1 MNEEKQINTNEII
14 NDKLE
19 FDKDK
24 NVNDIIKTE
33 TTQDNESSSPINNTN
48 NNNNLE
54 VLNQE
59 EANKK
64 EIIQEG
70 KKEEIID
77 KNCNNEN
84 NSSNNIQQDTILDN
98 LNINNEINLKND
110 SNIINEKSDLNEKS
124 DILIN
129 DNLSKLKSALKG
141 SSTKIKKIKKQIL
154 QIFDEKIIMEKIDK
168 FQLDNNPFN
177 YIDNFYKFQE
187 DYENQL
193 EKMFNDKMKKMDE
206 IFEKYD
212 PEINELNEY
221 LEQEKAMEEKE
232 KKDSSNKDKEEEEKV
247 PSAIQ
252 IMHDSIMEDKVAEEK
267 QIQNDYN
274 ENVNKAKKEYFKN
287 IDDDKSMKG
296 GLYYNELFQ
305 NINNDILKIIKPS
318 NKKKVN
324 FTVTETKDD
333 KPKEEKGNEN

>member
-59 EANKK
+59 ETNKK

-84 NSSNNIQQDTILDN
+84 NSSNNIQQDNILDN

-124 DILIN
+124 DILN
-129 DNLSKLKSALKG
+129 NENSSKLKSALKG
-141 SSTKIKKIKKQIL
+141 SSSKIKKIKKQIL

-168 FQLDNNPFN
+168 LQLDNNPFN

-193 EKMFNDKMKKMDE
+193 EEMFNDKMKKMDE

-221 LEQEKAMEEKE
+221 LEQEKAIEEKE

-287 IDDDKSMKG
+287 IDDDKSMKS

-324 FTVTETKDD
+324 FTITETKDD
-333 KPKEEKGNEN
+333 KPKEEKK

>member
-70 KKEEIID
+70 KKEEIIG

-84 NSSNNIQQDTILDN
+84 NSSNNKEQDTILDN

-124 DILIN
+124 DILNN
-129 DNLSKLKSALKG
+129 DNSSKLKSALKG

-168 FQLDNNPFN
+168 LQLDNNPFN

-187 DYENQL
+187 EYENQL
-193 EKMFNDKMKKMDE
+193 EEIFNDKMKKMDE
-206 IFEKYD
+206 IFKKYD

-232 KKDSSNKDKEEEEKV
+232 KKDSSNKDKEEEEEKV

-267 QIQNDYN
+267 QVQNDYN

-333 KPKEEKGNEN
+333 KTKEEKK

>member
-19 FDKDK
+19 FDKDR

-59 EANKK
+59 ETNKK

-84 NSSNNIQQDTILDN
+84 NSSNNIQQDNILDN

-124 DILIN
+124 DILN
-129 DNLSKLKSALKG
+129 NENSSKLKSALKG
-141 SSTKIKKIKKQIL
+141 SSSKIKKIKKQIL

-168 FQLDNNPFN
+168 LQLDNNPFN

-193 EKMFNDKMKKMDE
+193 EEMFNDKMKKMDE

-221 LEQEKAMEEKE
+221 LEQEKVIEEKE

-287 IDDDKSMKG
+287 IDDDKSMKS

-324 FTVTETKDD
+324 FTITETKDD
-333 KPKEEKGNEN
+333 KPKEEKK

>member
-19 FDKDK
+19 FDKDR

-48 NNNNLE
+48 NNNILE

-59 EANKK
+59 ETNKK

-84 NSSNNIQQDTILDN
+84 NSSNNIQQDNILDN

-124 DILIN
+124 DILN
-129 DNLSKLKSALKG
+129 NENSSKLKSALKG
-141 SSTKIKKIKKQIL
+141 SSSKIKKIKKQIL

-168 FQLDNNPFN
+168 LQLDNNPFN

-193 EKMFNDKMKKMDE
+193 EEMFNDKMKKMDE

-221 LEQEKAMEEKE
+221 LEQEKAIEEKE

-324 FTVTETKDD
+324 FTITETKDD
-333 KPKEEKGNEN
+333 KPKEEKK

>member
-33 TTQDNESSSPINNTN
+33 TTQDNESSSPINNN
-48 NNNNLE
+48 NNNTNSE

-59 EANKK
+59 EVNKN
-64 EIIQEG
+64 EIIQEN
-70 KKEEIID
+70 KKEEIFD
-77 KNCNNEN
+77 KNNNNET
-84 NSSNNIQQDTILDN
+84 NSSNHIQQDSIGDN
-98 LNINNEINLKND
+98 LNINNEINLINE
-110 SNIINEKSDLNEKS
+110 SNIINIKSDLNDKS
-124 DILIN
+124 DIHIN
-129 DNLSKLKSALKG
+129 DNSLKLKSALKG
-141 SSTKIKKIKKQIL
+141 SSSKIKKIKKQII
-154 QIFDEKIIMEKIDK
+154 QIFEEKIIMEKIDK
-168 FQLDNNPFN
+168 LQIDNNPFN

-187 DYENQL
+187 EYENIL
-193 EKMFNDKMKKMDE
+193 EEMFNDKMKKLDE
-206 IFEKYD
+206 IYEKYD
-212 PEINELNEY
+212 PEINELNDY
-221 LEQEKAMEEKE
+221 LEQEKALEEKEKE
-232 KKDSSNKDKEEEEKV
+232 KKDNDNKDKEEEEKV

-252 IMHDSIMEDKVAEEK
+252 IMYDSIMEDKVAEEK
-267 QIQNDYN
+267 QLNNDYN

-324 FTVTETKDD
+324 FSVTETKAD
-333 KPKEEKGNEN
+333 KSKEEKK

>member
-48 NNNNLE
+48 NNTNLE

-59 EANKK
+59 ETNKK

-77 KNCNNEN
+77 KNSNNEN
-84 NSSNNIQQDTILDN
+84 NSSNNLQQDNIIDN

-124 DILIN
+124 DILNN
-129 DNLSKLKSALKG
+129 DNSSKLKSALKG

-168 FQLDNNPFN
+168 LQLDNNPFN

-193 EKMFNDKMKKMDE
+193 EEMFNDKMKKMDE

-232 KKDSSNKDKEEEEKV
+232 KKDNNNKDKEEEEKV

-318 NKKKVN
+318 KKKKVN

-333 KPKEEKGNEN
+333 KPKEEKK

>member
-1 MNEEKQINTNEII
+1 MEEEKQINTNEII

-48 NNNNLE
+48 NNNLE

-59 EANKK
+59 EINKK
-64 EIIQEG
+64 EIIQEN
-70 KKEEIID
+70 KKEEIVD
-77 KNCNNEN
+77 KNSNNEN
-84 NSSNNIQQDTILDN
+84 NSSNHIQQENIIDN
-98 LNINNEINLKND
+98 LNINNEINIKNE
-110 SNIINEKSDLNEKS
+110 SNLNNPKSDLNEKS
-124 DILIN
+124 DILNN
-129 DNLSKLKSALKG
+129 DNSVKLKSALKG
-141 SSTKIKKIKKQIL
+141 SSSKIKKIKKQII
-154 QIFDEKIIMEKIDK
+154 QIFEEKIIMDKIDK
-168 FQLDNNPFN
+168 LKIENNPFN

-187 DYENQL
+187 EYENIL
-193 EKMFNDKMKKMDE
+193 EEMFNDKMKKLDE
-206 IFEKYD
+206 IYEKYD
-212 PEINELNEY
+212 PELNELNVY
-221 LEQEKAMEEKE
+221 LEQEKALEEKE
-232 KKDSSNKDKEEEEKV
+232 KKDNENKDKEEEEKV

-252 IMHDSIMEDKVAEEK
+252 IMYNSIMEDKVAEEK
-267 QIQNDYN
+267 QLQNDYN
-274 ENVNKAKKEYFKN
+274 ENINKAKKEYFKK

-324 FTVTETKDD
+324 FTITETKAD
-333 KPKEEKGNEN
+333 KPKEEKK

>member
-110 SNIINEKSDLNEKS
+110 SNIINEKSELNEKS

-333 KPKEEKGNEN
+333 NPKEEKK

>member
-19 FDKDK
+19 FDKDR

-59 EANKK
+59 ETNKK

-84 NSSNNIQQDTILDN
+84 NSSNNIQQDNILDN

-124 DILIN
+124 DILN
-129 DNLSKLKSALKG
+129 NENSSKLKSALKG
-141 SSTKIKKIKKQIL
+141 SSSKIKKIKKQIL

-168 FQLDNNPFN
+168 LQLDNNPFN

-193 EKMFNDKMKKMDE
+193 EEMFNDKMKKMDE

-221 LEQEKAMEEKE
+221 LEQEKAIEEKE

-287 IDDDKSMKG
+287 IDDDKSMKS

-324 FTVTETKDD
+324 FTITETKDD
-333 KPKEEKGNEN
+333 KPKEEKK

>member
-19 FDKDK
+19 FDKDR

-48 NNNNLE
+48 NNNILE

-59 EANKK
+59 ETNKK

-84 NSSNNIQQDTILDN
+84 NSSNNIQQDNILDN

-124 DILIN
+124 DILN
-129 DNLSKLKSALKG
+129 NENSSKLKSALKG
-141 SSTKIKKIKKQIL
+141 SSSKIKKIKKQIL

-168 FQLDNNPFN
+168 LQLDNNPFN

-193 EKMFNDKMKKMDE
+193 EEMFNDKMKKMDE

-221 LEQEKAMEEKE
+221 LEQEKAIEEKE

-287 IDDDKSMKG
+287 IDDDKSMKS

-324 FTVTETKDD
+324 FTITETKDD
-333 KPKEEKGNEN
+333 KPKEEKK

>member
-19 FDKDK
+19 FDKDR

-59 EANKK
+59 ETNKK

-84 NSSNNIQQDTILDN
+84 NSSNNIQQDNILDN

-124 DILIN
+124 DILN
-129 DNLSKLKSALKG
+129 NENSSKLKSALKG
-141 SSTKIKKIKKQIL
+141 SSSKIKKIKKQIL

-168 FQLDNNPFN
+168 LQLDNNPFN

-193 EKMFNDKMKKMDE
+193 EEMFNDKMKKMDE

-221 LEQEKAMEEKE
+221 LEQEKAIEEKE

-252 IMHDSIMEDKVAEEK
+252 LMHDSIMEDKVAEEK

-287 IDDDKSMKG
+287 IDDDKSMKS

-324 FTVTETKDD
+324 FTITETKDD
-333 KPKEEKGNEN
+333 KPKEEKK

>member
-70 KKEEIID
+70 KKEEIIG

-84 NSSNNIQQDTILDN
+84 NSSNNKEQDTILDN

-110 SNIINEKSDLNEKS
+110 SNIINEKNDLNEKS
-124 DILIN
+124 DILNN
-129 DNLSKLKSALKG
+129 DNSSKLKSALKG

-168 FQLDNNPFN
+168 LQLDNNPFN

-187 DYENQL
+187 EYENQL
-193 EKMFNDKMKKMDE
+193 EEIFNDKMKKMDE
-206 IFEKYD
+206 IFKKYD

-232 KKDSSNKDKEEEEKV
+232 KKDSSNKDKEEEEEKV

-267 QIQNDYN
+267 QVQNDYN

-333 KPKEEKGNEN
+333 KTKEEKK

>member
-59 EANKK
+59 ETNKK

-84 NSSNNIQQDTILDN
+84 NSSNNIQQDNILDN

-124 DILIN
+124 DILN
-129 DNLSKLKSALKG
+129 NENSSKLKSALKG
-141 SSTKIKKIKKQIL
+141 SSSKIKKIKKQIL

-168 FQLDNNPFN
+168 LQLDNNPFN

-193 EKMFNDKMKKMDE
+193 EEMFNDKMKKMDE

-221 LEQEKAMEEKE
+221 LEQEKAIEEKE

-252 IMHDSIMEDKVAEEK
+252 LMHDSIMEDKVAEEK

-287 IDDDKSMKG
+287 IDDDKSMKS

-324 FTVTETKDD
+324 FTITETKDD
-333 KPKEEKGNEN
+333 KPKEEKK

>member
-48 NNNNLE
+48 NNTNLE

-59 EANKK
+59 ETNKK

-77 KNCNNEN
+77 KNSNNEN
-84 NSSNNIQQDTILDN
+84 NSSNNIQQDNILDN

-124 DILIN
+124 DILNN
-129 DNLSKLKSALKG
+129 DNSSKLKSALKG

-168 FQLDNNPFN
+168 LQLDNNPFN

-193 EKMFNDKMKKMDE
+193 EEMFNDKMKKMDE

-232 KKDSSNKDKEEEEKV
+232 KKDNNNKDKEEEEKV

-287 IDDDKSMKG
+287 IDDDKSMKD

-333 KPKEEKGNEN
+333 KPKEEKK

>member
-19 FDKDK
+19 FDKDR

-59 EANKK
+59 ETNKK

-84 NSSNNIQQDTILDN
+84 NSSNNIQQDNILDN

-124 DILIN
+124 DILN
-129 DNLSKLKSALKG
+129 NENSSKLKSALKG
-141 SSTKIKKIKKQIL
+141 SSSKIKKIKKQIL

-168 FQLDNNPFN
+168 LQLDNNPFN

-193 EKMFNDKMKKMDE
+193 EEMFNDKMKKMDE

-221 LEQEKAMEEKE
+221 LEQEKAIEEKE

-324 FTVTETKDD
+324 FTITETKDD
-333 KPKEEKGNEN
+333 KPKEEKK

>member
-24 NVNDIIKTE
+24 NVNDVIKTE

-48 NNNNLE
+48 NNNNSE

-64 EIIQEG
+64 EIIQED

-77 KNCNNEN
+77 KNINNEN
-84 NSSNNIQQDTILDN
+84 NSPNNIQQDSIFDN
-98 LNINNEINLKND
+98 LNINNEIYLKSD

-124 DILIN
+124 DILN
-129 DNLSKLKSALKG
+129 NENSSKLKSALKG

-154 QIFDEKIIMEKIDK
+154 QIFEEKIIMEKIDEL
-168 FQLDNNPFN
+168 QLDNNPFN
-177 YIDNFYKFQE
+177 YIDKFYKFQE

-193 EKMFNDKMKKMDE
+193 EEMFNDKMKKMDE

-232 KKDSSNKDKEEEEKV
+232 KKDNSNKDKEEEEKV

-267 QIQNDYN
+267 QLNNDYN

-324 FTVTETKDD
+324 FTITETKDD
-333 KPKEEKGNEN
+333 KPKEEKK

>member
-48 NNNNLE
+48 NNTNLE

-59 EANKK
+59 ETNKK

-77 KNCNNEN
+77 KNSNNEN
-84 NSSNNIQQDTILDN
+84 NSSNNLQQDNIIDN

-124 DILIN
+124 DILNN
-129 DNLSKLKSALKG
+129 DNSSKLKSALKG

-168 FQLDNNPFN
+168 LQLDNNPFN

-193 EKMFNDKMKKMDE
+193 EEMFNDKMKKMDE

-232 KKDSSNKDKEEEEKV
+232 KKDNNNKDKEEEEKV

-333 KPKEEKGNEN
+333 KPKEEKK

>member
-24 NVNDIIKTE
+24 NVNDVIKTE

-48 NNNNLE
+48 NNNNSE

-64 EIIQEG
+64 EIIQED

-77 KNCNNEN
+77 KNINNEN
-84 NSSNNIQQDTILDN
+84 NSPNNIQQDSIFDN
-98 LNINNEINLKND
+98 LNINNEIYLKSD

-124 DILIN
+124 DILN
-129 DNLSKLKSALKG
+129 NENSSKLKSALKG

-154 QIFDEKIIMEKIDK
+154 QIFEEKIIMEKIDEL
-168 FQLDNNPFN
+168 QLDNNPFN
-177 YIDNFYKFQE
+177 YIDKFYKFQE

-193 EKMFNDKMKKMDE
+193 EEMFNDKMKKMDE

-221 LEQEKAMEEKE
+221 LEQEKTMEEKE
-232 KKDSSNKDKEEEEKV
+232 KKDNSNKDKEEEEKV

-267 QIQNDYN
+267 LLQNDYN
-274 ENVNKAKKEYFKN
+274 ENINKAKKDYFKK

-324 FTVTETKDD
+324 FTITETKDD
-333 KPKEEKGNEN
+333 KPKEEKK

>member
-333 KPKEEKGNEN
+333 KPKEEKK

>member
-19 FDKDK
+19 FDKDR

-59 EANKK
+59 ETNKK

-84 NSSNNIQQDTILDN
+84 NSSNNIQQDNILDN

-124 DILIN
+124 DILN
-129 DNLSKLKSALKG
+129 NENSSKLKSALKG
-141 SSTKIKKIKKQIL
+141 SSSKIKKIKKQIL

-168 FQLDNNPFN
+168 LQLDNNPFN

-193 EKMFNDKMKKMDE
+193 EEMFNDKMKKMDE

-221 LEQEKAMEEKE
+221 LEQEKAIEEKE

-252 IMHDSIMEDKVAEEK
+252 LMHDSIMEDKVAEEK

-324 FTVTETKDD
+324 FTITETKDD
-333 KPKEEKGNEN
+333 KPKEEKK

>member
-1 MNEEKQINTNEII
+1 MKEEKQINTNEII

-33 TTQDNESSSPINNTN
+33 TTQDNESPSPMNNTN
-48 NNNNLE
+48 NNTNSE

-59 EANKK
+59 EVNKN
-64 EIIQEG
+64 EIIQEN
-70 KKEEIID
+70 KKEEIFD
-77 KNCNNEN
+77 KNNNNEN
-84 NSSNNIQQDTILDN
+84 NSSKNIQQDNIGDN
-98 LNINNEINLKND
+98 LNINNELNLINE
-110 SNIINEKSDLNEKS
+110 SNIINTKSDLNDKS
-124 DILIN
+124 DIPNN
-129 DNLSKLKSALKG
+129 DNSLKLKSALKG
-141 SSTKIKKIKKQIL
+141 SSSKIKKIKKQII
-154 QIFDEKIIMEKIDK
+154 QIFEEKIIMDKIDK
-168 FQLDNNPFN
+168 LQIDNNPFN

-187 DYENQL
+187 EYENIL
-193 EKMFNDKMKKMDE
+193 EEMFNDKMKKLDE
-206 IFEKYD
+206 IYEKYD
-212 PEINELNEY
+212 PEINELNDY
-221 LEQEKAMEEKE
+221 LEQEKALEEKEKE
-232 KKDSSNKDKEEEEKV
+232 KKDNDNKDKEEEEKV

-252 IMHDSIMEDKVAEEK
+252 IMYDSIMEDKVAEEK
-267 QIQNDYN
+267 QLYNDYN

-324 FTVTETKDD
+324 FSVTETKAD
-333 KPKEEKGNEN
+333 KSKEEKK

>member
-24 NVNDIIKTE
+24 NVNDVIKTE

-48 NNNNLE
+48 NNNNSE

-64 EIIQEG
+64 EIIQED

-77 KNCNNEN
+77 KNINNEN
-84 NSSNNIQQDTILDN
+84 NSPNNIQQDSIFDN
-98 LNINNEINLKND
+98 LNINNEIYLKSD

-124 DILIN
+124 DILN
-129 DNLSKLKSALKG
+129 NENSSKLKSALKG

-154 QIFDEKIIMEKIDK
+154 QIFEEKIIMEKIDEL
-168 FQLDNNPFN
+168 QLDNNPFN
-177 YIDNFYKFQE
+177 YIDKFYKFQE

-193 EKMFNDKMKKMDE
+193 EEMFNDKMKKMDE

-232 KKDSSNKDKEEEEKV
+232 KKDNSNKDKEEEEKV

-267 QIQNDYN
+267 QLQNDYN
-274 ENVNKAKKEYFKN
+274 ENINKAKKEYFKN

-324 FTVTETKDD
+324 FTITETKDD
-333 KPKEEKGNEN
+333 KPKEEKK